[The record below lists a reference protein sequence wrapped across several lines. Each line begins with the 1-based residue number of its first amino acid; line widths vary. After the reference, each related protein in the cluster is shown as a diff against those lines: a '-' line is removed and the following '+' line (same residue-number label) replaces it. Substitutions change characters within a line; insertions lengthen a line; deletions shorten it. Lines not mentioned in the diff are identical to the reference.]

1 MKTDICFIGF
11 LLLEYLYNRSS
22 MAKYDIGVCF
32 FTFDPKRI
40 GRIEP
45 SIKYIIIKLSKVPYK
60 KKDKQHNISQFIL
73 NKVTNVCLLTIFYS
87 ALLGVANDK
96 VSFLL
101 E

>member
-22 MAKYDIGVCF
+22 MTLESVF

-73 NKVTNVCLLTIFYS
+73 NKVTHV
-87 ALLGVANDK
+87 
-96 VSFLL
+96 
-101 E
+101 